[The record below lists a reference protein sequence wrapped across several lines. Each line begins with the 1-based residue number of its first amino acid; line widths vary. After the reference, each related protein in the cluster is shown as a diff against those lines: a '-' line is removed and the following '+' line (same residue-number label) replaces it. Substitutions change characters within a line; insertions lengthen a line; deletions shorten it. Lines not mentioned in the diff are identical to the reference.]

1 MGHLIRRFSSEGRWR
16 NRGAHVALGRYAGPS
31 ALLRHRETR
40 RRHAAHLSDTTPL
53 DCCVRPSA
61 SRLGTLSE
69 GFRLLDGADRTS
81 SNVPRPARA
90 CVRLAVPAYG
100 NKSFAA
106 RTCLWVSRHSLRKE
120 DKMTTA
126 ESVRD
131 LALSLAR
138 SGLEREDAVRELEGA
153 CEGRRVAVVRARQ
166 MIETSLDNGSEGSD
180 AAGAIALLDDL
191 IARLPA

>member
-31 ALLRHRETR
+31 ALLRHWETR
-40 RRHAAHLSDTTPL
+40 RRHAAHLSDTTPR

-69 GFRLLDGADRTS
+69 GFRLLDGADRAS
-81 SNVPRPARA
+81 SNVPRPAWA
-90 CVRLAVPAYG
+90 CVRLAVPAFG
-100 NKSFAA
+100 TKSFEA
-106 RTCLWVSRHSLRKE
+106 RTPLGVSRHSLRKE
-120 DKMTTA
+120 YKMTTA

-166 MIETSLDNGSEGSD
+166 MIETSLDDGSEGSD

>member
-1 MGHLIRRFSSEGRWR
+1 MG
-16 NRGAHVALGRYAGPS
+16 NRGAHVALGPYAGPS
-31 ALLRHRETR
+31 ALLRHRESR
-40 RRHAAHLSDTTPL
+40 RRHAAHLSDTTPR

-81 SNVPRPARA
+81 SNVPRPAWA
-90 CVRLAVPAYG
+90 CVRLAVPAFG
-100 NKSFAA
+100 KLVIRSAD
-106 RTCLWVSRHSLRKE
+106 LPLGVSRHLLRKE
-120 DKMTTA
+120 YKMTTA
-126 ESVRD
+126 ESVRG

-166 MIETSLDNGSEGSD
+166 MIETSLDDGSEGSD
-180 AAGAIALLDDL
+180 AAGAIALLEDL